1 MKILVCS
8 SEVFPYAKI
17 GGLADVAGALPLALE
32 RQGFDVSI
40 ALPRYKCVDESKFKL
55 KKISDT
61 VSYAALGKGIKV
73 YFIVNDAY
81 FNREGLYG
89 DKFGDHKDN
98 LDRFSFYC
106 RETLN
111 LIKETDFKPDIIHCN
126 DWQTGLIPVYLKSN
140 LKNDVFYKD
149 IRTVLTIHNLAYQG
163 IFAKEEFTKLS
174 LDGRLFSAE
183 GLEFYDKINLLKGG
197 IVFSDVVNT
206 VSSTY
211 AKEILTEE
219 FGCGLNG
226 SLSAKKENIF
236 GILNGLDYEIWD
248 PEKDKFIFKNY
259 SLKTIEDKYINKRK
273 FQEEL
278 GLETS
283 KQPLFGMVSRLAQ
296 QKGLDLIDEGIEE
309 ICKNSAQVVIL
320 GTGEKR
326 YHEMLENI
334 AKKYPNKIS
343 VHLKFDESLAHKIYA
358 ASDVFLMPSHY
369 EPCGLGQMI
378 SFKYGTLPLAFKTGG
393 LADTVSSDNG
403 FIFDIYNK
411 DMFLDAFHK
420 AVSLYEDK
428 CKWSNLVKRALGY
441 NFSWDESARK
451 YTDLYKKCLSR

>member
-1 MKILVCS
+1 MCFWISGLCLFFLF
-8 SEVFPYAKI
+8 VFLLFFFCFCLFFFFFNDTATTEIYT
-17 GGLADVAGALPLALE
+17 LSLHDALPISL
-32 RQGFDVSI
+32 
-40 ALPRYKCVDESKFKL
+40 DESL
-55 KKISDT
+55 
-61 VSYAALGKGIKV
+61 
-73 YFIVNDAY
+73 
-81 FNREGLYG
+81 
-89 DKFGDHKDN
+89 FG
-98 LDRFSFYC
+98 
-106 RETLN
+106 
-111 LIKETDFKPDIIHCN
+111 
-126 DWQTGLIPVYLKSN
+126 
-140 LKNDVFYKD
+140 
-149 IRTVLTIHNLAYQG
+149 
-163 IFAKEEFTKLS
+163 
-174 LDGRLFSAE
+174 AE